1 MLCKKRLQSNGPT
14 AAEWELTARSWWGSA
29 ALLGAI
35 LRSFAGVEEPRRVG
49 SYTRQWKGRRLLPLN
64 RVTIS
69 AKRHQGE
76 CDGCPRHPYLQF
88 SLAIRTMIPTLANNV
103 DSDGAV
109 ARVGFI
115 RYAKILQVFFN
126 ADHRVMLDSPI
137 FGVIYKVQRHR
148 RGKH

>member
-1 MLCKKRLQSNGPT
+1 M
-14 AAEWELTARSWWGSA
+14 AARGT
-29 ALLGAI
+29 
-35 LRSFAGVEEPRRVG
+35 
-49 SYTRQWKGRRLLPLN
+49 
-64 RVTIS
+64 
-69 AKRHQGE
+69 
-76 CDGCPRHPYLQF
+76 YLQF